1 MHYSHL
7 LIFHIVDENF
17 KLFNWST
24 SDLNIWVAKEIIWLI
39 FVLKTLNVCN
49 LYHHF
54 TLSQLIFKIS
64 IHTRSPPTLEPMRAI
79 LIFGQGTLI
88 LQSGAESANAHT
100 TIKAEQN
107 LSQGIPDFF
116 LLTRIQVKSDFLGNS
131 CPLSLEPMRAT
142 RIFGQGHPYPT

>member
-17 KLFNWST
+17 KLFNWSK

-49 LYHHF
+49 LYHHSA
-54 TLSQLIFKIS
+54 LSQIILQIP
-64 IHTRSPPTLEPMRAI
+64 IHVRSPLTLEPMRAI
-79 LIFGQGTLI
+79 LIFGQGALI
-88 LQSGAESANAHT
+88 LQSGAESANVHY

-107 LSQGIPDFF
+107 LSQGIHNLFF
-116 LLTRIQVKSDFLGNS
+116 W
-131 CPLSLEPMRAT
+131 LE
-142 RIFGQGHPYPT
+142 